1 MSMVRIYECLC
12 DETRLRIVHLLT
24 RGPLCVCHLQ
34 SVLAVP
40 QARVSQH
47 LAYLKQR
54 GMVENLRRANWM
66 VYSLPKNPTPELHRH
81 LACLQDCASENAKFR
96 ADLRKLAKIS
106 SDCKPAK
113 KLDALR
119 LEAATKEIGLKETT
133 L

>member
-54 GMVENLRRANWM
+54 GMVESSRRANWM
-66 VYSLPKNPTPELHRH
+66 VYSLPRKPTPELHRH
-81 LACLQDCASENAKFR
+81 LACLQDCASESAKFR
-96 ADLRKLAKIS
+96 ADLRKLE
-106 SDCKPAK
+106 
-113 KLDALR
+113 KLPTGCAPS
-119 LEAATKEIGLKETT
+119 KQPVS
-133 L
+133 